1 MNAVDIITKT
11 KRRGRLTKEEIEWLV
26 SGYVEGAI
34 PDYQM
39 SAWLMAVCFQPL
51 SDSETLMLT
60 ETMRD
65 SGDVLD
71 LSGIE
76 GVTVDKHSTG
86 GIGDKTSLIIA
97 PICAVCGLKVPKM
110 SGRGLGFTGGTI
122 DKLESIDGFKVNVEF
137 KDYVDMINKN
147 GAAIIAQSGHLVP
160 ADKKLYALRDVTGT
174 VDSIP
179 LICSSIMSK
188 KLATGADCILLDVKC
203 GTGAFM
209 KNLDEARQLA
219 ELMVQVGKK
228 ADKHTR
234 AMITDMNE
242 PLGNAVGNALEVME
256 ACNILAGNQKDR
268 LYDLC
273 IELAANMLEL
283 GGKGSYERCRQAA
296 IDAVD
301 SGEALLK
308 LADMVEAQ
316 GGRKEM
322 ILDNSL
328 FPTPLYSR
336 EVKTACGGYICGINS
351 EEIGMAAL
359 MTGAGRESK
368 EDTID
373 SSAGIILK
381 KHVGDKIRSGDT
393 IMTLY
398 SSTVSDLADAAERA
412 AKAVE
417 LSAEMPAVRS
427 AVLEVVQ

>member
-11 KRRGRLTKEEIEWLV
+11 KRGGRLTKKEIQWLIN
-26 SGYVEGAI
+26 GYVDGTV

-39 SAWLMAVCFQPL
+39 SAWLMAVCFRPL
-51 SDSETLMLT
+51 GDRETLKLT

-122 DKLESIDGFKVNVEF
+122 DKLESIDGFKVNIDF
-137 KDYVDMINKN
+137 KNYVDIINKN

-209 KNLDEARQLA
+209 KTLDEARQLA
-219 ELMVQVGKK
+219 ELMVQVGRK

-242 PLGNAVGNALEVME
+242 PLGNAVGNALEVIE
-256 ACNILAGNQKDR
+256 ACNILAGKQKDR

-283 GGKGSYERCRQAA
+283 GGKGSYDTCRQAA
-296 IDAVD
+296 VNAVED
-301 SGEALLK
+301 GSALRK
-308 LADMVEAQ
+308 FADMVEAQ
-316 GGRKEM
+316 GGNKNM
-322 ILDNSL
+322 ILDTNL
-328 FPTPLYSR
+328 FPTPLYSKD
-336 EVKTACGGYICGINS
+336 VTTACGGYICGINS
-351 EEIGMAAL
+351 EEIGLAAL
-359 MTGAGRESK
+359 MTGAGRKSK

-373 SSAGIILK
+373 SSAGMILK
-381 KHVGDKIRSGDT
+381 KHVGDKIRQGDI

-398 SSTVSDLADAAERA
+398 SSTVSDLSDAAERA

>member
-11 KRRGRLTKEEIEWLV
+11 KRKERLTKKEIDWLIN
-26 SGYVEGAI
+26 GYVEGTI

-39 SAWLMAVCFQPL
+39 SAWLMAVCFNPL
-51 SDSETLMLT
+51 SDTETLMLT
-60 ETMRD
+60 EIMRD
-65 SGDVLD
+65 SGDKLD
-71 LSGIE
+71 LSSIE

-137 KDYVDMINKN
+137 KDYVDIINKN

-188 KLATGADCILLDVKC
+188 KLATGADCLLLDVKC

-209 KNLDEARQLA
+209 KNQDDARQLA

-228 ADKHTR
+228 ADKLTR
-234 AMITDMNE
+234 AMITDMNQ
-242 PLGNAVGNALEVME
+242 PLGNAVGNALEVIE
-256 ACNILAGNQKDR
+256 ACNILSGKQKDR

-273 IELAANMLEL
+273 IQLAANMLEL
-283 GGKGSYERCRQAA
+283 GGKGSYEKCRLAA
-296 IDAVD
+296 IEAVD
-301 SGEALLK
+301 SGKALQK
-308 LADMVEAQ
+308 LADIVEAQ
-316 GGRKEM
+316 GGKKEM
-322 ILDNSL
+322 ILDTSL
-328 FPTPLYSR
+328 FPTPVYSR
-336 EVKTACGGYICGINS
+336 EVKTNCGGYICGINS

-359 MTGAGRESK
+359 MTGAGRKSK

-373 SSAGIILK
+373 SSAGIILQ
-381 KHVGDKIRSGDT
+381 KHVGDKIHSGDT

-398 SSTVSDLADAAERA
+398 SSTVKDLTAAAERA

-417 LSAEMPAVRS
+417 LSAEIPNVRS
-427 AVLEVVQ
+427 VVLEVVQ

>member
-1 MNAVDIITKT
+1 MNTVDIITKT
-11 KRRGRLTKEEIEWLV
+11 KRNERLTKEEIQWLIN
-26 SGYVEGAI
+26 GYVEGTV

-39 SAWLMAVCFQPL
+39 SSWLMAVNFQPL
-51 SDSETLMLT
+51 SDDETLILT

-97 PICAVCGLKVPKM
+97 PICAACGLKVPKM

-122 DKLESIDGFKVNVEF
+122 DKLESIDGFKVNISFE
-137 KDYVDMINKN
+137 DYVDIINRN

-209 KNLDEARQLA
+209 KTLDGARKLA
-219 ELMVQVGKK
+219 ELMVRVGKNANK
-228 ADKHTR
+228 RTR

-242 PLGNAVGNALEVME
+242 PLGNAVGNALEVIE
-256 ACNILAGNQKDR
+256 ACNILAGKQKDR
-268 LYDLC
+268 LYGLC

-283 GGKGSYERCRQAA
+283 GGKGSYEKCRQAA
-296 IDAVD
+296 VDAIDNG
-301 SGEALLK
+301 SALRK
-308 LADMVEAQ
+308 FADMVEAQ
-316 GGRKEM
+316 GGNKAM
-322 ILDNSL
+322 ILDTSL
-328 FPTPLYSR
+328 FPEPLYSID
-336 EVKTACGGYICGINS
+336 VKAECGGYICGINS

-359 MTGAGRESK
+359 MTGAGRKSK
-368 EDTID
+368 EDKID
-373 SSAGIILK
+373 SSAGVILR
-381 KHVGDKIRSGDT
+381 KHTGDKVCGGDI

-398 SSTVSDLADAAERA
+398 SSTVSDLAAAAERA
-412 AKAVE
+412 AKAVGS
-417 LSAEMPAVRS
+417 SAEMPTVRS